1 MKARSVEQSKK
12 TIKPVGRSLCFS
24 SVVSLC
30 LMLGSTFS
38 EAAMI
43 KNLQFSSLP
52 GDQIELT
59 LSFDGPPPEPK
70 SYSIEQPARIALDL
84 PKATSGLPQ
93 KYYNLGLGNAR
104 GVNIMQAQD
113 RARLIINLVQLVSFE
128 TRREGNNLIVTI
140 GKGAEERLISTD
152 TSSAKDSIAG
162 VGQKSLQAKKVES
175 KSLSEVDF
183 RRGTDGEGQVVL
195 TLTDPNIVADVH
207 EESGKIVIDLVGVY
221 LPEDLRRRLDVV
233 DFSTPV
239 KSIDVLSE
247 QGRTRILI
255 KSEGNY
261 EYLAFQADNNFTV
274 SVKPVTDEELEKRKK
289 DKFIF
294 TGEKLTLNFQ
304 DIEVR
309 SVLQLIADFTSLNL
323 VASDT
328 VGGNITLRLQNV
340 PWDQALDLIL
350 KTKGLDKRK
359 IGNVMLVAP
368 ADEIAAREKLEL
380 ESSKQ
385 TQDLA
390 PTHTEFVQINYAKGS
405 DLAKLITGGGEEGG
419 GSGLLTSRG
428 TVSVDE
434 RTNTLILQDT
444 SAKIEEIRRLLNK
457 LDVPVQQVLI
467 EARVVIANS
476 DFNKE
481 LGIRWGGGKRHR
493 NGTSSYLADDGTVTT
508 LPFHDIALSGSG
520 SEVLGAWDTN
530 DGDPSYSITRP
541 DDLVVDLGVSN
552 SQATSF
558 ALGFFNRTGDL
569 LELELSAVEADGQ
582 ADIIATPKVL
592 TADQQP
598 ARIASGT
605 EIPYQEAS
613 SSGASTTSFKE
624 AVLSLDVTPHITPD
638 GRVIMELK
646 VNQDSVGKVYNN
658 VPSIDTNKIE
668 TRVLVNDGETVVLGG
683 VFRNNTVSSVAKTP
697 FFGDL
702 PIVGALFRHTQRSD
716 EKQELLVF
724 ITPKLVKGSLAQQ

>member
-1 MKARSVEQSKK
+1 MKTRSVEKNRK
-12 TIKPVGRSLCFS
+12 TTELSRRGLCFS
-24 SVVSLC
+24 AVTSLL
-30 LMLGSTFS
+30 LMLNAADV
-38 EAAMI
+38 EAGAI

-52 GDQIELT
+52 GDQVELT
-59 LSFDGPPPEPK
+59 LSFDSPPPLPK
-70 SYSIEQPARIALDL
+70 AYSIEQPARIALDL
-84 PKATSGLPQ
+84 PDTTSALPQ
-93 KYYNLGLGNAR
+93 KYYNLGVGNAR
-104 GVNIMQAQD
+104 SVNIMQAQD
-113 RARLIINLVQLVSFE
+113 RSRLIINLVQLVGYE
-128 TRREGNNLIVTI
+128 TRVSGNDLIIVI
-140 GKGAEERLISTD
+140 GKDASDQLVSANTSASANAVVGAGQQKAFTKPK
-152 TSSAKDSIAG
+152 AK
-162 VGQKSLQAKKVES
+162 Q
-175 KSLSEVDF
+175 SLSEVDF
-183 RRGTDGEGQVVL
+183 RRGAEGEGQVVL
-195 TLTDPNIVADVH
+195 TLTDPNVSADVH
-207 EESGKIVIDLVGVY
+207 EESGKIVVDFVGLH
-221 LPEDLRRRLDVV
+221 LPDDLRRRLDVV
-233 DFSTPV
+233 DFATPV
-239 KSIDVLSE
+239 KMIDVTSE
-247 QGRTRILI
+247 QGRTRITI
-255 KSEGNY
+255 KPEGNY
-261 EYLAFQADNNFTV
+261 EYLAFQADHVFTI

-309 SVLQLIADFTSLNL
+309 SVLQLIADFTGLNL

-328 VGGNITLRLQNV
+328 VGGSITLRLQNV

-359 IGNVMLVAP
+359 IGNVMMVGP

-385 TQDLA
+385 SEDLA
-390 PTHTEFVQINYAKGS
+390 PVRTEFVQINYAKGA
-405 DLAKLITGGGEEGG
+405 DLMALMTGGGEGG
-419 GSGLLTSRG
+419 GGGLLTSRG
-428 TVSVDE
+428 SVSVDE

-444 SAKIEEIRRLLNK
+444 AAKIEEIRRLVSK

-481 LGIRWGGGKRHR
+481 LGIRWGGSKQHQSGQIVDSDGDVFPTFDMGIA
-493 NGTSSYLADDGTVTT
+493 GT
-508 LPFHDIALSGSG
+508 GSQI
-520 SEVLGAWDTN
+520 SNQWESH
-530 DGDPSYSITRP
+530 DGDPLELARP

-552 SQATSF
+552 SQATTF
-558 ALGFFNRTGDL
+558 ALGFFGRSGDI

-624 AVLSLDVTPHITPD
+624 AVLSLDVTPRITPD
-638 GRVIMELK
+638 GRVVMELK
-646 VNQDSVGKVYNN
+646 VNQDSVGKIYNN

-683 VFRNNTVSSVAKTP
+683 VFRNNTVRSVAKTP

-702 PIVGALFRHTQRSD
+702 PVVGALFRHSQKSD

-724 ITPKLVKGSLAQQ
+724 ITPKLVKKDLAQ